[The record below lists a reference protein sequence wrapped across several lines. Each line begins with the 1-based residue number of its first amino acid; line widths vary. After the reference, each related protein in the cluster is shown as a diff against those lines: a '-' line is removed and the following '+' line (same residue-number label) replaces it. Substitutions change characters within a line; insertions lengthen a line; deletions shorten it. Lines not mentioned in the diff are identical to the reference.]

1 MMGILG
7 LGFQAGVE
15 TFTHGASGPRQK
27 SILDSIASSRWV
39 PLKPLSDEEY
49 DQILRDRL
57 LKTEAELSM
66 INDEINDLKASP
78 ARNQP

>member
-15 TFTHGASGPRQK
+15 TFTHDTSGPRQK

-39 PLKPLSDEEY
+39 PLKSLSDEEY
-49 DQILRDRL
+49 DQILRERL

-66 INDEINDLKASP
+66 VNDEITDLKARA
-78 ARNQP
+78 ARKQP